1 MVGEG
6 GNLGFT
12 QRGRIEYAMAGGR
25 INTDAIDNSAGVD
38 CSDHEV
44 NLKILLSL
52 PIGAGELT
60 MDDRNVLLQAVAGDV
75 TKHVLYDNYLQVQI
89 LSQEQAVSHLRME
102 HYEDL
107 MTELEASG
115 MLDRELESLPS
126 SEAMAERQRN
136 GRGLVRPELCVLLAY
151 AKRLLR
157 EQVTASTLPDDDY
170 LHSDLAAYFPPAVT
184 ERFGAYV
191 ATHPLR
197 REMIATIVTND
208 VINSMGITFVPR
220 MAAETGAS
228 PDEVARA
235 FIAAREVSVARD
247 RWDDIE
253 GLDGV
258 VPGDVQAG
266 MMTGVDTM
274 VEQLAR
280 WYLQHVPDLAIGA
293 EVAATGPAFAE
304 LVANLETAATAPG
317 ARHTTSGWPT
327 CGRTAS
333 PSGQHGSRRWC
344 PTWSTRRTSSPCPG
358 RAAGRSATSPTH
370 SSWSASVSTWTPSRT
385 GWRGCRPRPGGS
397 GWRGRRSSTICGC
410 SAARSCSG

>member
-1 MVGEG
+1 
-6 GNLGFT
+6 
-12 QRGRIEYAMAGGR
+12 
-25 INTDAIDNSAGVD
+25 
-38 CSDHEV
+38 
-44 NLKILLSL
+44 
-52 PIGAGELT
+52 
-60 MDDRNVLLQAVAGDV
+60 MDDRNALLQSVAGDV

-170 LHSDLAAYFPPAVT
+170 LHSDLAAYFPPAVI

-247 RWDDIE
+247 PL
-253 GLDGV
+253 G
-258 VPGDVQAG
+258 
-266 MMTGVDTM
+266 
-274 VEQLAR
+274 
-280 WYLQHVPDLAIGA
+280 
-293 EVAATGPAFAE
+293 
-304 LVANLETAATAPG
+304 
-317 ARHTTSGWPT
+317 RHRG
-327 CGRTAS
+327 
-333 PSGQHGSRRWC
+333 
-344 PTWSTRRTSSPCPG
+344 TRRR
-358 RAAGRSATSPTH
+358 RAG
-370 SSWSASVSTWTPSRT
+370 
-385 GWRGCRPRPGGS
+385 
-397 GWRGRRSSTICGC
+397 
-410 SAARSCSG
+410 